1 MSQFGVAVPV
11 LRIVPIRGVDLA
23 IWEWPG
29 DGPPLV
35 FAHAT
40 GFHARCWDAVI
51 RRLPGHRAIAI
62 DLRGHGR
69 SAKPDPPYPWR
80 AFGQDVA
87 ALAGLLDL
95 HSAIGIGHSMGG
107 HSIVSSALL
116 RPQTYSALFLLDATI
131 FPPERYGS
139 APFDSSFI
147 LRRRRYWNSPAE
159 MFENFSARAP
169 FAQWQPEVLRDYC
182 QYGLLPAGAQFEL
195 ACPPLVEASIYPL
208 SVAPESNLYGELASF
223 TRPVVVVR
231 AGILWNGERFDLN
244 SSPTAPGLA
253 SRFPLGRDLLLPE
266 RSHFIPMEAP
276 EWVAEQIGRLAAT
289 SGRTDPA
296 GAPAR
301 P

>member
-1 MSQFGVAVPV
+1 MPQFDLAEPV
-11 LRIVPIRGVDLA
+11 LRIVSIRGIDLA

-29 DGPPLV
+29 EDPPLV

-40 GFHARCWDAVI
+40 SFHARCWDAVI
-51 RRLPGHRAIAI
+51 RRLPGRRAIAI

-80 AFGQDVA
+80 AIGQDVA
-87 ALAGLLDL
+87 GIAALLDL

-107 HSIVSSALL
+107 HSIVSSALM
-116 RPQTYSALFLLDATI
+116 RPGTYSALFLIDPTI
-131 FPPERYGS
+131 FPPEYYGR
-139 APFDSSFI
+139 APLNSSFI

-169 FAQWQPEVLRDYC
+169 FSQWQPEVLHDYC
-182 QYGLLPAGAQFEL
+182 EYGLLPAGAEFEL

-208 SVAPESNLYGELASF
+208 SVAPESNLYPELESF
-223 TRPVVVVR
+223 TEPVVVVR
-231 AGILWNGERFDLN
+231 GGIPWTAERFDLN
-244 SSPTAPGLA
+244 SSPTDPDLA
-253 SRFPLGRDLLLPE
+253 ARFPQGHDVLLAG
-266 RSHFIPMEAP
+266 RSHFIPMEIP
-276 EWVAEQIGRLAAT
+276 DWVAEQIAQCPT
-289 SGRTDPA
+289 SARTGPA